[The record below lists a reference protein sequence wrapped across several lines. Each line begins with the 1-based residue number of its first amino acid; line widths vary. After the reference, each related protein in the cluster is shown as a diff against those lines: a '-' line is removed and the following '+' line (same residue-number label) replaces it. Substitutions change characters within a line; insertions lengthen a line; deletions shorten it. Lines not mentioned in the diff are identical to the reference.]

1 LEKIFRTE
9 VKQGLKQKQKL
20 SLNLTANLGEQIKL
34 LSLSGFEIS
43 SQLNDLIKDFF
54 LEDEDKKVS
63 YFQDELKVDQYKSVL
78 SADNYSNI
86 EKLQNDEIDLK
97 ENLLNQFELLP
108 LNDIEFL
115 IGQVLIDSIE
125 ENGRLDPELE
135 FDDIKRIVY
144 EDFNI
149 IIQDQIIEK
158 ILDRIQN
165 LDPPGCAFRNI
176 RESLDVQIKHL
187 DINKET
193 KALLETNLDQIIEN
207 KINLK
212 EIPQDLKTNLLKL
225 SLNPGGSFGS
235 HTEFYTRPDL
245 VAIKTKDSWNVSL
258 NDNFMSQD
266 LIERIKNKVE
276 KSKDKNKH
284 EAKSFL
290 KGLERRQQTLYL
302 VAEVIVNI
310 QSDFLNGSSKKKALS
325 NKEIAELLNI
335 SPSTVSRIVRNKYI
349 QLPNELTTLKSLL
362 KKRVNKQN
370 QSINITSED
379 LKLFI
384 DEIVTS
390 ENKKS
395 PLSDENIKKV
405 LEEKLEINIAR
416 RTISKYRL
424 ELNIPS
430 TRKRKSI

>member
-1 LEKIFRTE
+1 M
-9 VKQGLKQKQKL
+9 KQGLKQKQKL

-187 DINKET
+187 DINKKT
-193 KALLETNLDQIIEN
+193 KALLETNLDKIIEN

-302 VAEVIVNI
+302 VADVIVNI

>member
-1 LEKIFRTE
+1 

-193 KALLETNLDQIIEN
+193 KALLETYLDQIIEN

-212 EIPQDLKTNLLKL
+212 EIPQALKTNLLKL

-245 VAIKTKDSWNVSL
+245 IAIKAKDSWNVSL

-266 LIERIKNKVE
+266 LIERINNKVE

-405 LEEKLEINIAR
+405 LEEKLEIHSAR

>member
-1 LEKIFRTE
+1 

-212 EIPQDLKTNLLKL
+212 EIPQALKTNLLKL

>member
-1 LEKIFRTE
+1 M
-9 VKQGLKQKQKL
+9 KQGLKQKQKL

-63 YFQDELKVDQYKSVL
+63 YFQDELKVDQYKNVL

-193 KALLETNLDQIIEN
+193 KALLETNLDKIIEN

-212 EIPQDLKTNLLKL
+212 EISQALKANLLKL

>member
-1 LEKIFRTE
+1 M
-9 VKQGLKQKQKL
+9 KQGLKQKQKL

-125 ENGRLDPELE
+125 ENGRLDPEPE

-212 EIPQDLKTNLLKL
+212 EIPQALKTNLLKL

-245 VAIKTKDSWNVSL
+245 VAIKNKDSWNVSL

>member
-1 LEKIFRTE
+1 M
-9 VKQGLKQKQKL
+9 KQGLKQKQKL